1 MNIKMIFA
9 GYGGQ
14 GALLSGQ
21 LISYAAMLED
31 KHVTW
36 FPSYGPEMRGGAAS
50 CSVIISDKRIGSPI
64 IQSADAVIAL
74 NQPSFDKF
82 EPFVKPGGVI
92 IYNTSMT
99 DSGLK
104 ESRSDI
110 KYVALPISDMAN
122 ELGNI
127 RVANVIALGCLN
139 ELLKC
144 TKTESIIE
152 ALKIRLGEKRADLIE
167 LNKIAIEKGEKA
179 AK

>member
-1 MNIKMIFA
+1 MNTKLIFA

-21 LISYAAMLED
+21 LIAYAAMLED

-36 FPSYGPEMRGGAAS
+36 FPSYGPEMRGGAAN

-64 IQSADAVIAL
+64 IQNADAVIAL

-82 EPFVKPGGVI
+82 EAQVKPGGVI

-99 DSGLK
+99 DASLK
-104 ESRSDI
+104 ESRTDI
-110 KYVALPISDMAN
+110 KYAGIPISEMAN
-122 ELGNI
+122 ELGNLK
-127 RVANVIALGCLN
+127 VANMIALGCLN
-139 ELLKC
+139 EIISC
-144 TKTESIIE
+144 TKNESLIE
-152 ALKIRLGEKRADLIE
+152 ALKYKLGEKKANLIE
-167 LNKIAIEKGEKA
+167 LNKVAMEKGKEA

>member
-1 MNIKMIFA
+1 MNIKLIFA

-21 LISYAAMLED
+21 LMSYAAMLED

-36 FPSYGPEMRGGAAS
+36 FPSYGPEMRGGAAY
-50 CSVIISDKRIGSPI
+50 CSVIVSDKRIGSPI
-64 IQSADAVIAL
+64 IQSADAVVAL

-104 ESRSDI
+104 ESRGDV
-110 KYVALPISDMAN
+110 KYVGFPISDMAN

-127 RVANVIALGCLN
+127 RVANMIALGCLN
-139 ELLKC
+139 GLLKC
-144 TKTESIIE
+144 ARNESIIE
-152 ALKIRLGEKRADLIE
+152 ALKVRLGEKRADLIE
-167 LNKIAIEKGEKA
+167 LNKAAIEKGGEIG
-179 AK
+179 